1 MIRPA
6 FEPYLSGAASSDGSE
21 WGAAA
26 VAAAS
31 GGGGGGGGG
40 EDARAPRVSASIAE
54 GAKRVAEA
62 RERTRASLARH

>member
-31 GGGGGGGGG
+31 GGGGGGGG

>member
-31 GGGGGGGGG
+31 GGGGGGG